1 MQICNICSVYCLY
14 LYEYFASFRLLPF
27 RQNPVIF
34 DCQQY
39 QHMDAPAMTP
49 SPFYL
54 AHGQALSPQI

>member
-1 MQICNICSVYCLY
+1 MQICNICSVYY